1 MPRKTIVM
9 KQKSSHASIAQ
20 RLEQRPFKSWV
31 QGSNPWGGTIT
42 GPEPL
47 QSQRFRASLIS
58 TTYSRDIRLGGESV
72 AIVGIVCAQLVFS
85 DSEAGSISPFSHI
98 QTSHGVLMQ

>member
-1 MPRKTIVM
+1 MGSGFESLGGHHHRPRTVAIT
-9 KQKSSHASIAQ
+9 AI
-20 RLEQRPFKSWV
+20 
-31 QGSNPWGGTIT
+31 QGLTHI
-42 GPEPL
+42 
-47 QSQRFRASLIS
+47 

-98 QTSHGVLMQ
+98 QISHGVLMQ